1 MLDVVIPLINLV
13 SAWCSSPPLR
23 QLSHQFPEVF
33 KHVAAS
39 GPLHI
44 LFSLPG
50 KLVCLHLP
58 SAAPSGD
65 SDFSEVSLEASPENP
80 KTSPPHTLSFSV
92 SLSCAIST

>member
-13 SAWCSSPPLR
+13 SAWCSSPPLPR
-23 QLSHQFPEVF
+23 QLSLRFPEVV

-44 LFSLPG
+44 LFPLPG

-58 SAAPSGD
+58 SAAPQVILILVK
-65 SDFSEVSLEASPENP
+65 VSLAASPENP

-92 SLSCAIST
+92 SLS